1 MEGSGVMVQSLARLL
16 VLMLKT
22 TTWGVKTRYW
32 SWSQHNF
39 RTKTSLGLGLDEDL
53 WSRRTLLWCYGG
65 YAKGLFR
72 FSRKGEPW
80 YW

>member
-32 SWSQHNF
+32 SWSQQSF
-39 RTKTSLGLGLDEDL
+39 KIKTSLGIGLIYKFM
-53 WSRRTLLWCYGG
+53 SRQVLVLVSNET
-65 YAKGLFR
+65 
-72 FSRKGEPW
+72 
-80 YW
+80 